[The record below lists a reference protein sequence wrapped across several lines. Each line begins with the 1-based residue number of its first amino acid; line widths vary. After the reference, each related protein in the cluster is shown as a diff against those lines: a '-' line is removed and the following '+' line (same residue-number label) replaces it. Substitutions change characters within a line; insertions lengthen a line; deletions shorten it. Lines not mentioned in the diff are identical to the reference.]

1 MQNKFM
7 LMFLPLLSL
16 LLGGC
21 QFLCIECSY
30 PPYGS
35 FLAGYCDSNPNT
47 QCLRV
52 DLGKLEQ
59 PSQYRVV
66 VTTQEY
72 PDNAPPYAGA
82 TNIVPLLQDYEFLKP
97 SPNAQRDP
105 LLIQPDQY
113 NVVLELKAIKV
124 KPAAPLYFYLV
135 KVSGN
140 GFIPSGQAHI
150 TAYAEPY
157 KP

>member
-1 MQNKFM
+1 MQKKI
-7 LMFLPLLSL
+7 LLLCAPLFSL
-16 LLGGC
+16 LLGSC
-21 QFLCIECSY
+21 EFLCSECGY
-30 PPYGS
+30 PQYGTFNAS
-35 FLAGYCDSNPNT
+35 YCDNNPNT

-52 DLGKLEQ
+52 DLGKLDQ

-66 VTTQEY
+66 MTTQEY
-72 PDNAPPYAGA
+72 PDSAPPYAGA
-82 TNIVPLLQDYEFLKP
+82 TNIAPLSQDYEFLKP

-105 LLIQPDQY
+105 LLIQPSQF

-135 KVSGN
+135 KVSGS
-140 GFIPSGQAHI
+140 GFVPAGQPHI

-157 KP
+157 K